1 MSLSASEV
9 RTLSRIE
16 RALLSRDPR
25 LRSLFSIFTRLTWQE
40 AMPAREQI
48 RRRAWRPK
56 PGIVILV
63 AIALAVGVIIVSS
76 VNSVQRACAPS
87 RGGVA
92 IARTADRGCAARPT
106 SAAPPTR

>member
-16 RALLSRDPR
+16 QALQSRDPR

-48 RRRAWRPK
+48 RRRAWRPR
-56 PGIVILV
+56 PGIAIL
-63 AIALAVGVIIVSS
+63 IALALALGVIIVSS
-76 VNSVQRACAPS
+76 LNSVPGGCAPS
-87 RGGVA
+87 RAGMV
-92 IARTADRGCAARPT
+92 IARTADRGCATGPT
-106 SAAPPTR
+106 SAATTR